1 MDCIWPKTDHI
12 YKEGHVFCHRERES
26 GLCWTISKIRTPLIY
41 FESTPTSHFI
51 NAMTNYRTFCLLHQS
66 ILFWYFIKH
75 KALSPSYHHSIF
87 LRPLPYIIKVSKCS
101 SDGWN
106 HTNIDLVMIQDTIHC
121 ITLDVTSLLGRFSIE
136 KKHLSGFLSA
146 YFLSSLCSFRN
157 FLGWLAGWLTQ
168 ISSLIGRHTFGLRR
182 NFSLAGGFYRH
193 HLLVI
198 MLAEERS
205 WA

>member
-1 MDCIWPKTDHI
+1 
-12 YKEGHVFCHRERES
+12 
-26 GLCWTISKIRTPLIY
+26 
-41 FESTPTSHFI
+41 
-51 NAMTNYRTFCLLHQS
+51 MTNYRTFCLLHQS

-121 ITLDVTSLLGRFSIE
+121 ITLDVTFLLGRFSIE

-157 FLGWLAGWLTQ
+157 FLGWLAGWLTK
-168 ISSLIGRHTFGLRR
+168 ISRLIGCHRIGLRLAP
-182 NFSLAGGFYRH
+182 SLVERLGQIFPLIGCPRKRLKHAISLVRGFYQPC
-193 HLLVI
+193 LLVVFLQKKGRRLNNTMI
-198 MLAEERS
+198 WLANYK
-205 WA
+205 